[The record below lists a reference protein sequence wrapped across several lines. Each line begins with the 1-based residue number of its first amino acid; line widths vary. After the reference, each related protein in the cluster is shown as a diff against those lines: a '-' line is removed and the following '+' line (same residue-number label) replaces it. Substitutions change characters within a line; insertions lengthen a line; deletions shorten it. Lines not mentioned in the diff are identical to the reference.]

1 MSAPSDP
8 PQMTYVLIPGA
19 ATGPWY
25 WDLVADDL
33 RGRGHEVI
41 AVDLP
46 CDDDDAGLEEYA
58 AAGVEAIG
66 GRSGVIV
73 VGHSL
78 GGFTA
83 SLLAG
88 RVDAA
93 QLVLVQAMVP
103 MPGESIGEWW
113 ANTGYPE
120 MPDRSEEET
129 YYHDVPEHLVA
140 LYKDNERAQSAT
152 PMDQPWPLEAWPD
165 VPTRFVLCTE
175 DRFFPAEFMRGVVR
189 ERLGIV
195 PDEIATGHLPMHA
208 RPKELADRLDSYAK
222 G

>member
-1 MSAPSDP
+1 MAE
-8 PQMTYVLIPGA
+8 
-19 ATGPWY
+19 
-25 WDLVADDL
+25 DL

-58 AAGVEAIG
+58 AAGVAAIG
-66 GRSGVIV
+66 DRTDVIL

-88 RVDAA
+88 RVKAA
-93 QLVLVQAMVP
+93 QLVLIQGMIPV
-103 MPGESIGEWW
+103 PGESIAEWW
-113 ANTGYPE
+113 GNTGYPDLPE
-120 MPDRSEEET
+120 RSEHET
-129 YYHDVPEHLVA
+129 YYHDVPADLVA
-140 LYKDNERAQSAT
+140 LYTEHARTQSAT
-152 PMDQPWPLEAWPD
+152 PVSQPWPLDAWPS
-165 VPTRFVLCTE
+165 VPTRFLLCTE
-175 DRFFPAEFMRGVVR
+175 DRMMPADFMRRVVR

-208 RPKELADRLDSYAK
+208 RPKELADRLDAYAMA
-222 G
+222 